1 MKKLWIFAAIAAIAL
16 TACQQEKDIQE
27 GTSRGENNVSFV
39 LQNGASTRSGGTV
52 GLVERGE
59 IIPVAK
65 IGNYEI
71 FLEETIQDLNAC
83 GAETRGTPVYT
94 ENLGYLFRDK
104 LGVHTSTYSTRDVV
118 YQQYND
124 TMIEDTEGKYWCY
137 GYEYPTNIWGNG
149 VTPVDFALYMPYDMT
164 SNGVTPT
171 FNGPK
176 TTFTYVS
183 PTTAKATKDIVFGG
197 LSISFENYKK
207 DFAKQGGTKV
217 KLYHALTGVK
227 FAVAN
232 PYKTKT
238 NESDPNALE
247 LDIQI
252 AKITF
257 KGLAD
262 GGSCTF
268 DPATGT
274 FAWRATTTVDNLI
287 SQEYGATDLI
297 DYDANKDKN
306 HFAPS
311 FFEGGANKNL
321 NDSTASKTFWLVPQ
335 DISSSTAELT
345 IDYSV
350 NGKDESMTIVLGNLK
365 DQNWL
370 AGQLRTYTFKVNYV
384 NVKIEDTVTLENTD
398 DPDDPYTGSH
408 KDDVVITNTGNTD
421 AYIRAAII
429 GQWLN
434 SEGNP
439 VFGFTDFTAS
449 TPSQQYVLVD
459 SWYQDQF
466 SATGQHTHGAFKNL
480 VGYKNDTEAGTPG
493 TTVFTS
499 DWWVKGGDGYYYFK
513 YVVPAG
519 KAVPAQD
526 TATKYIA
533 VTASGTTE
541 KTVGAPLFESY
552 TIKDAPDARV
562 AGKVEKIY
570 FELEIATQAISAKKL
585 DGTYYTLEDAWAKA
599 GITVTE

>member
-1 MKKLWIFAAIAAIAL
+1 MRKLWIIAAFAAFAL
-16 TACQQEKDIQE
+16 TSCQQEKDIQE
-27 GTSRGENNVSFV
+27 GASRGKNNVSFV
-39 LQNGASTRSGGTV
+39 LQNGALTRSGGTES
-52 GLVERGE
+52 LAEKGE
-59 IIPVAK
+59 IIPVAT
-65 IGNYEI
+65 IGNFEI

-104 LGVHTSTYSTRDVV
+104 LGVHTTHSSSDVV
-118 YQQYND
+118 FQQYND
-124 TMIEDTEGKYWCY
+124 TMIKDTEGNYWCY
-137 GYEYPTNIWGNG
+137 GYEYPTDIWGSDK
-149 VTPVDFALYMPYDMT
+149 TKPVDFALYMPYNMT

-171 FNGPK
+171 FNGPN
-176 TTFTYVS
+176 TTFAYAS
-183 PTTAKATKDIVFGG
+183 PATATATQDIVFGG
-197 LSISFENYKK
+197 LSISFEDYKK

-217 KLYHALTGVK
+217 TLYHALTGLK

-232 PYKTKT
+232 PYKTKA
-238 NESDPNALE
+238 NASDPDALE

-268 DPATGT
+268 DSATGSFT
-274 FAWRATTTVDNLI
+274 WRTTTTVGNLI
-287 SQEYGATDLI
+287 SQEYAATDLI
-297 DYDANKDKN
+297 DYEADEDKN

-311 FFEGGANKNL
+311 FFEAGTTKNL
-321 NDSTASKTFWLVPQ
+321 NDSSATKTFWLVPQ
-335 DISSSTAELT
+335 TIRGSKAELT

-350 NGKDESMTIVLGNLK
+350 NGANESMTIVLGDLK
-365 DQNWL
+365 SQDWG
-370 AGQLRTYTFKVNYV
+370 AGQLRTYTFKVNQV
-384 NVKIEDTVTLENTD
+384 NVKIEDTVTLEDTSGE
-398 DPDDPYTGSH
+398 YTGSH

-439 VFGFTDFTAS
+439 VFGFTDFTQS
-449 TPSQQYVLVD
+449 SPSDQYVLVD

-466 SATGQHTHGAFKNL
+466 GATGQHTHGAFKNL

-499 DWWVKGGDGYYYFK
+499 DWWIKGSDGYYYFK

-533 VTASGTTE
+533 VTDNGTSE

-585 DGTYYTLEDAWAKA
+585 DGTYYTLEDAWKKA